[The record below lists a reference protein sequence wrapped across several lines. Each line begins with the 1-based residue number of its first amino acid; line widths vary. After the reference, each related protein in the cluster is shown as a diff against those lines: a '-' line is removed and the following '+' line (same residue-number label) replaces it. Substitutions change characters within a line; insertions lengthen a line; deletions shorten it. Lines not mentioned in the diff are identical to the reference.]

1 MLDILVFHYTT
12 ALQQELAVGYKIKQ
26 IQKRAI

>member
-1 MLDILVFHYTT
+1 MLDILVFYNTT

>member
-1 MLDILVFHYTT
+1 MFDILVFNNTT